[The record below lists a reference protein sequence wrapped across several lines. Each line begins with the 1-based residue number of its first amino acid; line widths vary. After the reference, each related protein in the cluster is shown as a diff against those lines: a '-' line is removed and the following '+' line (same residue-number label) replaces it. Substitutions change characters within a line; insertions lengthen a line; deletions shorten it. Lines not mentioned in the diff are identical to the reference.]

1 MVGSFRRKA
10 IAVKTVTTN
19 KGKNTPGVDK
29 ILWKTPAEKFAA
41 VKSLKPD
48 NTYVAKP
55 VRRVYIPKA
64 NGKLRP

>member
-1 MVGSFRRKA
+1 MGTFRRKA

-29 ILWKTPAEKFAA
+29 ALWETPEKKFAA
-41 VKSLKPD
+41 LKSLKSD
-48 NTYVAKP
+48 HTYVAKP